1 MRKLIIIILSWSS
14 YTLFAQDPIVFSK
27 NADKFYRDSQFV
39 EAEELYRKA
48 DHLKPEFKNKY
59 NLGNSL
65 YNQNRMQEAA
75 KSYEESIGRTESKI
89 EKSKSYYNLGNSY
102 FHQKEYQKSVE
113 AYKESLKLNSND
125 LETKKNLAIAK
136 KMKFNFSINPKKWYN
151 AKQNQK

>member
-136 KMKFNFSINPKKWYN
+136 KMK
-151 AKQNQK
+151 QQQ